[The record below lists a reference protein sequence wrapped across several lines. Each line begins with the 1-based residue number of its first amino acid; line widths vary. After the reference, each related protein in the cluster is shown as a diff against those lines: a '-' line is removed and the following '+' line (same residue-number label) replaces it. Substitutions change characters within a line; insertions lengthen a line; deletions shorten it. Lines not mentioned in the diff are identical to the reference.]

1 MSAFTKRMVNHG
13 IRDEVS
19 ELHSEIQK
27 ELEDRVNIA
36 IDDHKAIVAASTFE
50 PTDVEADEIEET
62 NEVDEAL
69 SPGDLEQR
77 PGESREKFA
86 FRKHAALKIAG
97 RNRAPTGLMPGH
109 TVAQQ

>member
-27 ELEDRVNIA
+27 ELENRVNIA

-50 PTDVEADEIEET
+50 STDAEAD
-62 NEVDEAL
+62 EVDEAL

-109 TVAQQ
+109 TVAQH